1 MQIVKQFENKLLS
14 RNEVTAKLNED
25 GATISRADAKAKL
38 AKALK
43 VEENL
48 IIVKE
53 VKSHYGD
60 ASVSI
65 IANVYESI
73 EAMNKNAKEHLV
85 KRNTA
90 PKAEE

>member
-1 MQIVKQFENKLLS
+1 MEIVKQFENKLLS
-14 RNEVTAKLNED
+14 RTEVIAKLKGE
-25 GATISRADAKAKL
+25 GATISRADAKAKV

-60 ASVSI
+60 ANISI
-65 IANVYESI
+65 FANVYESI
-73 EAMNKNAKEHLV
+73 EAMNKNAREHLV
-85 KRNTA
+85 KRNTVT
-90 PKAEE
+90 KTEE